1 MKYKGLILV
10 IVIAIC
16 LAVLILLPKEKKY
29 EEIAAV
35 GKPAPVFELKD
46 ADGNLWK
53 LSDLRGKVVF
63 LNFWATWCTTCKAEM
78 PYKEML
84 FQKMQGRP
92 FQMLGILFRDS
103 PSNLPA
109 YKMKLPVSAPTLIGI
124 DNEAAKLYGITGV
137 PETFIIDKNGII
149 REKRVGPGEW
159 TTPENLAMIEK
170 YLQ

>member
-1 MKYKGLILV
+1 VKYKGLILV

-16 LAVLILLPKEKKY
+16 LAVFVLLPKEKIY

-35 GKPAPVFELKD
+35 GKPAPAVELKD

-63 LNFWATWCTTCKAEM
+63 LNFWATWCTTCKSEM
-78 PYKEML
+78 PHKEKL

-109 YKMKLPVSAPTLIGI
+109 YKMKLPVSAPTLIGN

-137 PETFIIDKNGII
+137 PETFIIDKNGIV
-149 REKRVGPGEW
+149 REKIVGPLEW
-159 TTPENLAMIEK
+159 SKPENLAIIEK
-170 YLQ
+170 YL

>member
-1 MKYKGLILV
+1 VKYKGLILV

-16 LAVLILLPKEKKY
+16 LAVLILLPKEKIY

-35 GKPAPVFELKD
+35 GKPAPAVELKD

-63 LNFWATWCTTCKAEM
+63 LNFWATWCTTCKSEM
-78 PYKEML
+78 PYKEKL

-109 YKMKLPVSAPTLIGI
+109 YKMKLPVSAPTLISN

-137 PETFIIDKNGII
+137 PETFIIDKNGIV
-149 REKRVGPGEW
+149 REKIVGPREW

-170 YLQ
+170 YL